1 MYMTRIIEI
10 IYRRK
15 LNKRRIIKYLETKA
29 SQNFNTHKKM
39 DEIIVSCVQRE
50 IKLVSNVEEYIDML
64 EEFVLQAAERKSS
77 LVAFPEY
84 NFFDL
89 LGLLPGFK
97 AVNRYLNSKAGTSG
111 EEGSGKGN
119 KLIHDIFYSL
129 SKPIQEAIELIMCLL
144 ARKYGIYIYTGSYF
158 IREGKSLYNGGS
170 VISPEGEILGTQMKL
185 HLTDFEEQLG
195 LTRGRELKA
204 FDLEIGRVCCPVCM
218 DATYYETFRLARN
231 LGCDMV
237 ILSIANNEEY
247 NLYRALRGIWPRVQE
262 SYVYGIK
269 PSLNGWL
276 FGMHFTGK
284 AGIFAPVNLTK
295 NKNGLIAISR
305 SHEGN
310 NVITA
315 KLDIE
320 ALYILR
326 ENDEYVG
333 DINPRFEK
341 DYYISTYKGG

>member
-1 MYMTRIIEI
+1 MTRIIEI

-15 LNKRRIIKYLETKA
+15 LNKRRLIKYLETKV
-29 SQNFNTHKKM
+29 SQNFKIHNKN
-39 DEIIVSCVQRE
+39 DETIVSCVQRE
-50 IKLVSNVEEYIDML
+50 IKLVNNVEEYIDLL
-64 EEFVLQAAERKSS
+64 EGFVLQAAERNSS

-97 AVNRYLNSKAGTSG
+97 AINRYLNSKAGTSG
-111 EEGSGKGN
+111 EEGAGGQS

-129 SKPIQEAIELIMCLL
+129 SKPIQEAIELIMCFL
-144 ARKYGIYIYTGSYF
+144 ARKYGLYIYTGSYF
-158 IREGKSLYNGGS
+158 IREGKNLYNGGS
-170 VISPEGEILGTQMKL
+170 VISPKGEILGTQMKL
-185 HLTDFEEQLG
+185 HITDFEEQLG

-204 FDLEIGRVCCPVCM
+204 FDLDIGRICCPVCM

-237 ILSIANNEEY
+237 ILPIANNEEY